1 MPSQFFGLNI
11 AYSGLMASNAA
22 LNTTSNNIA
31 NVETQGYSRQQV
43 EQAASNA
50 LRVFTTYGCA
60 GAGVDVLAIEQV
72 RDHFY
77 DVKYWDNNA
86 NTGEYSMKQYYM
98 KQVEDYF
105 SDDSTIEGFKTIFDD
120 MLTALGEV
128 AKQSGSDTTKAQF
141 IGYASNLTQYF
152 NSMSANLSQVQKDV
166 NQEIK
171 LKIDEIN
178 SLAAEIATLNKQIN
192 VIEIDG
198 KAKANELRDQRA
210 TLIDQLSA
218 IVDVKVIETP
228 VHDTNNPDRLTGA
241 NRFLVQIAG
250 GQTLVD
256 TNEYNTLECVARKS
270 EEKVNQSDIDGLY
283 DVYWVTNKLTG
294 ELGDEFNLY
303 NASLGGEL
311 KGLVEMRDGN
321 NGENFKGKVT
331 EIGTVNVPQ
340 KDADGN
346 LILDAQGNQIE
357 KTYKTVTVEVTA
369 EYLKDL
375 NKCIL
380 SDTGGKIN
388 LGNQI
393 FYYTDWEVNYNQD
406 SGKYSYTF
414 TIDESVN
421 NASLTETRRGK
432 EATIGQSV
440 NYQGIPYYMQQ
451 MNEWARTFAQKFN
464 EILSDGYDLYGNP
477 GNILFSADH
486 ETDPEQYLFTA
497 GVLGA
502 QKEDVNG
509 EPLVGADGKP
519 VLYTKISMTDDSYY
533 RLTAKNFNILNSMLD
548 DPDLLATKVDSAA
561 GVDEYGNVKNLID
574 MINDKSKASFRGA
587 STGEF
592 LTCILSD
599 IALNANNANSFYTN
613 FNNVGKAID
622 NQRLSISGV
631 DQDEEA
637 VNLVKYQNAYTLAS
651 KMIQTLTE
659 VYDRLIL
666 ETGV

>member
-31 NVETQGYSRQQV
+31 NVETKGYSRQQA
-43 EQAASNA
+43 EQAAANA

-60 GAGVDVLAIEQV
+60 GAGVDVIAIEQV

-86 NTGEYSMKQYYM
+86 NTGEYNMKQYYM

-105 SDDSTIEGFKTIFDD
+105 NDDSTIKGFKTIFDD
-120 MLTALGEV
+120 MMTALGEV

-152 NSMSANLSQVQKDV
+152 NSMSANLSLVQKDV

-210 TLIDQLSA
+210 NLIDQLSA

-241 NRFLVQIAG
+241 NRYLVQIAG

-256 TNEYNTLECVARKS
+256 TNEYNSLDCVARKT

-321 NGENFKGKVT
+321 NGENFQGKVT
-331 EIGTVNVPQ
+331 EVDT
-340 KDADGN
+340 K
-346 LILDAQGNQIE
+346 L
-357 KTYKTVTVEVTA
+357 KTVTVKVEA
-369 EYLKDL
+369 DYLKDL
-375 NKCIL
+375 NKCTL

-393 FYYTDWEVNYNQD
+393 FYYTDWEVNYNEAD
-406 SGKYSYTF
+406 GSYKYTF
-414 TIDESVN
+414 TIDESAN
-421 NASLTETRRGK
+421 DANLTETRQNK

-440 NYQGIPYYMQQ
+440 NYQGVPYYMQQ

-464 EILSDGYDLYGNP
+464 EILTHGFDLYGNK
-477 GNILFSADH
+477 GNILFSANH
-486 ETDPEQYLFTA
+486 ETGQEQYLFTA

-502 QKEDVNG
+502 QQEDANGKPMVDVNG
-509 EPLVGADGKP
+509 KP
-519 VLYTKISMTDDSYY
+519 MLYTKITMTDDSYY
-533 RLTAKNFNILNSMLD
+533 RLTAKNFDILNSLLD
-548 DPDLLATKVDSAA
+548 DPDLLATKVDGAA
-561 GVDEYGNVKNLID
+561 GVDEYGNVENLID
-574 MINDKSKASFRGA
+574 MINDKTKASFRGA

-599 IALNANNANSFYTN
+599 IALNANNANSFYNN